1 MLIKPRII
9 HIVALVLI
17 LFGCNTEKE
26 TGRVPESSDTR
37 SNALDL
43 YERARMLGDD
53 QTAIVALN
61 ELLLQDSSNMR
72 YKDSLA
78 RLYLRN
84 GEHEPGLKVGAEVMA
99 SDWGNDA
106 LLELIAYAHEV
117 TGESDKAIAGF
128 NELYRSS
135 KNISYRYEVAKIK
148 YTIGESSEANVIL
161 KELAENNELTE
172 EIEFLAQE
180 GTQKVSIQAA
190 ANFLMAQIALD
201 RNQHGTA
208 MNYLRAALASSP
220 DFQQAQYGMQQLQTL
235 MQQQREQRELQEL
248 QRKYGGG
255 GGF

>member
-1 MLIKPRII
+1 MLIRLQII
-9 HIVALVLI
+9 HIFTLAFI
-17 LFGCNTEKE
+17 LFSCNTEKE
-26 TGRVPESSDTR
+26 TGRISDSSDSE

-43 YERARMLGDD
+43 YERARLLGDD

-61 ELLLQDSSNMR
+61 EILLEDSSNMR
-72 YKDSLA
+72 FKDSLA

-84 GEHEPGLKVGAEVMA
+84 GKHEPGLKVGAEVMK

-117 TGESDKAIAGF
+117 TGESDKAISGF
-128 NELYRSS
+128 NELYNST
-135 KNISYRYEVAKIK
+135 KNVSYRYEVAKIK

-161 KELAENNELTE
+161 KELADNKALTE
-172 EIEFLAQE
+172 RIEFLAQE
-180 GTQKVSIQAA
+180 GTQKVTIQAA

-201 RNQHGTA
+201 RNQQSSA

>member
-1 MLIKPRII
+1 MLIRPRII
-9 HIVALVLI
+9 HIFTLAII
-17 LFGCNTEKE
+17 LFSCNTEKE
-26 TGRVPESSDTR
+26 TGRISESSDSG
-37 SNALDL
+37 SNTLEL
-43 YERARMLGDD
+43 YERARQLGDD

-61 ELLLQDSSNMR
+61 TLLLQDSSNMR

-84 GEHEPGLKVGAEVMA
+84 GQHEPGLKVGAEVMK

-117 TGESDKAIAGF
+117 TGESDKAISGF
-128 NELYRSS
+128 NELYNST
-135 KNISYRYEVAKIK
+135 KNVSYRYEVAKIK

-161 KELAENNELTE
+161 KELADNKELTE
-172 EIEFLAQE
+172 RIEFLAQE
-180 GTQKVSIQAA
+180 GTQKVTIQAA

-201 RNQHGTA
+201 RNQQSTA

-255 GGF
+255 GF